1 MLAKA
6 FEDEKIGVEIPSFH
20 APGKYS
26 VYRLESGFFR
36 ISRALAGISRASFQW
51 DRGNEPF
58 GTHRGVSLAWHKS
71 VPCTFH
77 HGEKCRCYLVAS
89 AARTTQN
96 VISRYILKMVPLPFL
111 FILPQGRFLSFAVF
125 DTTVRL

>member
-6 FEDEKIGVEIPSFH
+6 FEDEKTGVEIPSFH

-36 ISRALAGISRASFQW
+36 ISRALADISRGSFQW
-51 DRGNEPF
+51 DCGNEPL

-71 VPCTFH
+71 VPRTFH
-77 HGEKCRCYLVAS
+77 HGETCRCYLVAS
-89 AARTTQN
+89 AACTTQN
-96 VISRYILKMVPLPFL
+96 IISRYILKMVPLPFL
-111 FILPQGRFLSFAVF
+111 FIFPQGKFLFFPAF
-125 DTTVRL
+125 DATVRL